1 MLRHTENPGIF
12 RNILLPPNLYILKTL
27 HIIYRQIQVDLKPR
41 LSQACYAYGIFTT
54 LDILKD
60 ICPHF
65 GIFHQFWAYS
75 ESWYSY
81 SMPPCY
87 TVQYTT
93 HARTNSMPF
102 LKLTKKKGS
111 GGLSI
116 YQNIQRTNKLSHCEN
131 FRNFCKG
138 TVFA

>member
-12 RNILLPPNLYILKTL
+12 RNILLPPNLDILKTL

-60 ICPHF
+60 IICPHF

-81 SMPPCY
+81 SMPPMLY
-87 TVQYTT
+87 SPAHHSSQ
-93 HARTNSMPF
+93 ARQA
-102 LKLTKKKGS
+102 L
-111 GGLSI
+111 
-116 YQNIQRTNKLSHCEN
+116 
-131 FRNFCKG
+131 
-138 TVFA
+138 

>member
-12 RNILLPPNLYILKTL
+12 RNILLPPNLDILKTL

-60 ICPHF
+60 IICPHF

-93 HARTNSMPF
+93 HARHVNHFSTPPTLAQIACHFSNSP
-102 LKLTKKKGS
+102 KKKGLEDYQYTKIYR
-111 GGLSI
+111 GLI
-116 YQNIQRTNKLSHCEN
+116 N
-131 FRNFCKG
+131 
-138 TVFA
+138 